1 MKGAIILC
9 VITCKWMKYKIKR
22 FCKDNWLEVRK
33 PLYKCLGY
41 CAGTKSMDIWT
52 LSSNTALERNKEKV
66 LGLYFKRE
74 LHNSQLSST
83 VKKTIYPNSLF
94 TTHALAPKSTY
105 CADFGSNFANMADQF
120 WLHFFRTYVH
130 DTMLSIFSTVI
141 GLCSLEADEVLMKRS
156 IINIHIASTRP

>member
-1 MKGAIILC
+1 MVHKTRAA
-9 VITCKWMKYKIKR
+9 
-22 FCKDNWLEVRK
+22 K

-94 TTHALAPKSTY
+94 TTHALA
-105 CADFGSNFANMADQF
+105 
-120 WLHFFRTYVH
+120 V
-130 DTMLSIFSTVI
+130 
-141 GLCSLEADEVLMKRS
+141 KR
-156 IINIHIASTRP
+156 A